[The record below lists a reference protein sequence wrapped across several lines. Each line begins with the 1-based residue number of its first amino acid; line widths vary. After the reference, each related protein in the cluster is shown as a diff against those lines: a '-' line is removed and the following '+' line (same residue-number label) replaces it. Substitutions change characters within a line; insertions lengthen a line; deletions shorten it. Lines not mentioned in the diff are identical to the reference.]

1 MSFLFST
8 FLSINILTSCAKHPE
23 GDENVITTE
32 VTKPRGHVKQL
43 RKGVKTVQNEIKTEQ
58 SDTRSDSGHKHATNP
73 GKSKEADQRTRPFGE
88 EKLHTEVSLGLLS
101 EYEPAKAKKA
111 SNKRC
116 NKNEN
121 ECPVKPHK
129 RKQPHVDKKR
139 DKNHKI
145 KRHRI
150 KKSAKK
156 KKRRRRKK
164 RAENLM
170 QKQVVNLA
178 TAKEIEK
185 EKQVSDEVVISHER
199 NQQQEYENED
209 SDTLKG
215 VESIHDEEPASAE
228 PQKVETKSDTT

>member
-73 GKSKEADQRTRPFGE
+73 GKSKEADQ
-88 EKLHTEVSLGLLS
+88 
-101 EYEPAKAKKA
+101 EPAKAKKA